1 MTQRWIIGSLVL
13 LALGCGGPPPAYH
26 EPAPA
31 PRRMTVWLDR
41 TGLDVATAERLR
53 LAGVDGV
60 VVRRGTADLRGQAP
74 VLRIEPAPP
83 VEGAIPTGIA
93 IEISGVRPGLDAA
106 TAEAV
111 WRALATELDGA
122 IPAEIVLDLPQ
133 LADGIE
139 AFIVALRDVSGVA
152 VVPLLSFEQLRDA
165 RGRAAALA
173 AGSCVVPAFGTDGAG
188 LRGIGER
195 DPLPLAAKLEPLAD
209 AAIRVRV
216 AVSLNPRTEPPLERP
231 GDSLDALTERAAAT
245 VSTSSALDRSFRF
258 ERAVT
263 WSGRQWSA
271 GDSLAVRWID
281 ASRLRSAID
290 ESHRLLLPELGG
302 WDLVTLPVPG
312 EALGLNREELL
323 RFLGGE
329 GPQPDVELRVERDGR
344 TLQVVLVNPTVFS
357 SAVSNHGNW
366 VQVAVGEGWLK
377 ADEAGSFERL
387 ERGTLNNGSWEQGSY
402 ERVNA
407 VRFFETYL
415 APGER
420 LVSGRV
426 QVPSASSRVS
436 VQWHLSL
443 ADGEE
448 VSGGLER

>member
-1 MTQRWIIGSLVL
+1 MTQRWIIGGLVV
-13 LALGCGGPPPAYH
+13 LALGCGGAPPAYH

-60 VVRRGTADLRGQAP
+60 VVRRGTVDLSGQAP
-74 VLRIEPAPP
+74 VLRIEPAPT
-83 VEGAIPTGIA
+83 VEGAIPMGIA
-93 IEISGVRPGLDAA
+93 IEVSGVRPGLGAA
-106 TAEAV
+106 AAEAV
-111 WRALATELDGA
+111 WRALAAELGGTT
-122 IPAEIVLDLPQ
+122 PAEIVLDLPQ
-133 LADGIE
+133 LSDGIE
-139 AFIVALRDVSGVA
+139 SFIVALREVSGVA

-173 AGSCVVPAFGTDGAG
+173 AGSCVVPAFGTDGAA

-195 DPLPLAAKLEPLAD
+195 DPLPLAVKLEPLAG
-209 AAIRVRV
+209 AAVRVRV
-216 AVSLNPRTEPPLERP
+216 AVSLNPRTEPPLAGP
-231 GDSLDALTERAAAT
+231 GDSLDLLTERGTAT
-245 VSTSSALDRSFRF
+245 VSTSSTLDRSFRV
-258 ERAVT
+258 ERGVA

-271 GDSLAVRWID
+271 GESLAVRWID
-281 ASRLRSAID
+281 ASRLRSAIG

-302 WDLVTLPVPG
+302 WDLVTLPLPG
-312 EALGLNREELL
+312 EALGLSREELL

-329 GPQPDVELRVERDGR
+329 GPQPEVEVRVERDGR
-344 TLQVVLVNPTVFS
+344 TLRVVLENPTVFS
-357 SAVSNHGNW
+357 TAVSNHGNW
-366 VQVAVGEGWLK
+366 VQVALGEGWLMVN
-377 ADEAGSFERL
+377 EGGSFERL
-387 ERGTLNNGSWEQGSY
+387 ERGTLRNGSWEQGSY

-407 VRFFETYL
+407 VRFFEVYL

-426 QVPSASSRVS
+426 QLPSASSRAS

-448 VSGGLER
+448 VNGALER